1 MDFLVNFLELAETF
15 AIMEKTT
22 SRLELTDH
30 LALILKKT
38 PTDIL
43 DKIVYLIQGK
53 LGPAYQSSELGI
65 AEKLIIKS
73 LSIVSGH
80 SLNEIKKKYSEIGD
94 LGEVAYNI
102 LTNKIQTTLISGLLT
117 IENVF
122 NTLLKITKVSGV
134 GSLGNKLRF
143 IVSLLNNS
151 SNLEAKFIV
160 KLILGNLRLGI
171 ADFTLLDAIALT
183 FTGDKKNR
191 QILERAYNVS
201 SDLGKIVLILSKGSI
216 EDIMSISISPFIP
229 IRPMLAERVSNP
241 SEALEKINGD
251 ALAEFKIDGERIQ
264 IHKKGRRT
272 ELFTRSLENVTSNF
286 PDLIKAFDNIET
298 KDLIAEGEVVAI
310 NPDNNKYLP
319 FQSLMRRRRKYN
331 IQEITA
337 AYPVILNLFDLLYYN
352 GSDKT
357 HVPLLERRK
366 LLSNI
371 FGRQQKSDKIKLIDQ
386 IKVSRIEEMENYTE
400 KALKNGCEGIMIKNP
415 NSQYRAGAREW
426 AWMKL
431 KKEYSGEVTDSVD
444 LVVVGALHGKG
455 RRVGKYGA
463 LLLASYDAERDVFCT
478 ICKVGTGFT
487 DDVLLTITDKLNK
500 HIIKHKHPRVESGNT
515 KMDSWFEPKIVLE
528 IISPE
533 ITLSPVYTTAINKIK
548 REYGLA
554 LRFPKFTGKIRDDKS
569 AEDATTVKEIFEI
582 YKSQLK

>member
-1 MDFLVNFLELAETF
+1 MNFLELAETF

-30 LALILKKT
+30 LVLILKKT
-38 PTDIL
+38 PTDML

-53 LGPAYQSSELGI
+53 LGPDYQSSELGI

-73 LSIVSGH
+73 LSLVSGN
-80 SLNEIKKKYSEIGD
+80 SLNEINKKYFEIGD

-122 NTLLKITKVSGV
+122 NTLLKIARVSGI
-134 GSLGNKLRF
+134 GSIDNKLRF

-183 FTGDKKNR
+183 FTGEKKNR

-201 SDLGKIVLILSKGSI
+201 SDLGKIALILSRGSI
-216 EDIMSISISPFIP
+216 EDIMSISISLFIP

-241 SEALEKINGD
+241 SEALEKIDGD

-264 IHKKGRRT
+264 IHKKGKRT

-310 NPDNNKYLP
+310 NPENNKYLP

-337 AYPVILNLFDLLYYN
+337 AYPVILNLFDLLYYD
-352 GSDKT
+352 GSDRT

-366 LLSNI
+366 LLANI
-371 FGRQQKSDKIKLIDQ
+371 FGRQQKSDKVKLIDQ

-415 NSQYRAGAREW
+415 SSQYRAGAREW

-463 LLLASYDAERDVFCT
+463 LLLATYDAKRDVFCT

-487 DDVLLTITDKLNK
+487 DNVLLTITDKLNR
-500 HIIKHKHPRVESGNT
+500 HVIKHKHPRVESGNT
-515 KMDSWFEPKIVLE
+515 KMDTWFEPKIVLE

-548 REYGLA
+548 PEYGLA

-569 AEDATTVKEIFEI
+569 AEDATTVKEIFKI
-582 YKSQLK
+582 YKDQLK

>member
-1 MDFLVNFLELAETF
+1 VNFLELAETF

-30 LALILKKT
+30 LVLILKKT

-73 LSIVSGH
+73 LSVVSGH

-122 NTLLKITKVSGV
+122 NTLLKITKVSGI
-134 GSLGNKLRF
+134 GSLDNKLRF

-216 EDIMSISISPFIP
+216 EDIRSISISLFIP

-337 AYPVILNLFDLLYYN
+337 AYPVNLNLFDLLYYN

-366 LLSNI
+366 LLANI
-371 FGRQQKSDKIKLIDQ
+371 FGRQQKIDKIKLIDQ

-582 YKSQLK
+582 YKNQLK

>member
-1 MDFLVNFLELAETF
+1 VNFLELAETF

-30 LALILKKT
+30 LVLILKKT
-38 PTDIL
+38 PTDML

-53 LGPAYQSSELGI
+53 LGPDYQSSELGI

-73 LSIVSGH
+73 LSLVSGN
-80 SLNEIKKKYSEIGD
+80 SLDEIKKKYSEIGD

-117 IENVF
+117 IEKVF
-122 NTLLKITKVSGV
+122 HTLLKIAKVSGI
-134 GSLGNKLRF
+134 GSLDIKLRF

-191 QILERAYNVS
+191 QILESAYNVS
-201 SDLGKIVLILSKGSI
+201 SDLGNIALILSRGSI
-216 EDIMSISISPFIP
+216 EDIRSISISLFIP

-251 ALAEFKIDGERIQ
+251 ALVEFKIDGERIQ
-264 IHKKGRRT
+264 IHKKGKRT

-298 KDLIAEGEVVAI
+298 KDLIVEGEVVAI
-310 NPDNNKYLP
+310 NPENNKYLP

-331 IQEITA
+331 IEEITA
-337 AYPVILNLFDLLYYN
+337 AYPVILNLFDLLYYD
-352 GSDKT
+352 GSDMT

-366 LLSNI
+366 LLANI
-371 FGRQQKSDKIKLIDQ
+371 FGRQQRSDKVKLIDQ

-400 KALKNGCEGIMIKNP
+400 RALKNGCEGIMVKNP
-415 NSQYRAGAREW
+415 SSQYRAGAREW

-463 LLLASYDAERDVFCT
+463 LLLATYDAERDVFCT

-487 DDVLLTITDKLNK
+487 DNVLLTITDKLNK
-500 HIIKHKHPRVESGNT
+500 HIIKHKHPRVESGNA
-515 KMDSWFEPKIVLE
+515 KMDTWFEPKIVLE

-548 REYGLA
+548 PEYGLA

-569 AEDATTVKEIFEI
+569 AEDATTVKEIFKI
-582 YKSQLK
+582 YKDQLK

>member
-1 MDFLVNFLELAETF
+1 
-15 AIMEKTT
+15 MEKTT

-80 SLNEIKKKYSEIGD
+80 SLNEINKKYSEIGD

-134 GSLGNKLRF
+134 GSLDNKLRF

-216 EDIMSISISPFIP
+216 EDIRSISIAPFIP

>member
-1 MDFLVNFLELAETF
+1 VNFLELAETF

-30 LALILKKT
+30 LVLILKKT
-38 PTDIL
+38 PTDML

-53 LGPAYQSSELGI
+53 LGPDYQSSELGI

-73 LSIVSGH
+73 LSLVSGN
-80 SLNEIKKKYSEIGD
+80 SLDEIKKKYSEIGD

-117 IENVF
+117 IEKVF
-122 NTLLKITKVSGV
+122 NTLLKIAKVSGI
-134 GSLGNKLRF
+134 GSLDIKLRF

-191 QILERAYNVS
+191 QILESAYNVS
-201 SDLGKIVLILSKGSI
+201 SDLGKIALILSRGSI
-216 EDIMSISISPFIP
+216 EDIRSISISLFIP

-251 ALAEFKIDGERIQ
+251 ALVEFKIDGERIQ
-264 IHKKGRRT
+264 IHKKGKRT

-298 KDLIAEGEVVAI
+298 KDLIVEGEVVAI
-310 NPDNNKYLP
+310 NPENNKYLP

-331 IQEITA
+331 IEEITA
-337 AYPVILNLFDLLYYN
+337 AYPVILNLFDLLYYD
-352 GSDKT
+352 GSDMT

-366 LLSNI
+366 LLANI
-371 FGRQQKSDKIKLIDQ
+371 FGRQQRSDKVKLIDQ

-400 KALKNGCEGIMIKNP
+400 RALKNGCEGIMVKNP
-415 NSQYRAGAREW
+415 SSQYRAGAREW

-463 LLLASYDAERDVFCT
+463 LLLATYDAERDVFCT

-487 DDVLLTITDKLNK
+487 DNVLLTITDKLNK
-500 HIIKHKHPRVESGNT
+500 HIIKHKHPRVESGNA
-515 KMDSWFEPKIVLE
+515 KMDTWFEPKIVLE

-548 REYGLA
+548 PEYGLA

-569 AEDATTVKEIFEI
+569 AEDATTVKEIFKI
-582 YKSQLK
+582 YKDQLK

>member
-1 MDFLVNFLELAETF
+1 
-15 AIMEKTT
+15 MEKTT

-30 LALILKKT
+30 LVLILKKT
-38 PTDIL
+38 PTDML

-53 LGPAYQSSELGI
+53 LGPDYQSSELGI

-73 LSIVSGH
+73 LSLVSGN
-80 SLNEIKKKYSEIGD
+80 SLNEINKKYFEIGD

-122 NTLLKITKVSGV
+122 NTLLKIARVSGI
-134 GSLGNKLRF
+134 GSIDNKLRF

-183 FTGDKKNR
+183 FTGEKKNR

-201 SDLGKIVLILSKGSI
+201 SDLGKIALILSRGSI
-216 EDIMSISISPFIP
+216 EDIMSISISLFIP

-241 SEALEKINGD
+241 SEALEKIDGD

-264 IHKKGRRT
+264 IHKKGKRT

-310 NPDNNKYLP
+310 NPENNKYLP

-337 AYPVILNLFDLLYYN
+337 AYPVILNLFDLLYYD
-352 GSDKT
+352 GSDRT

-366 LLSNI
+366 LLANI
-371 FGRQQKSDKIKLIDQ
+371 FGRQQKSDKVKLIDQ

-415 NSQYRAGAREW
+415 SSQYRAGAREW

-463 LLLASYDAERDVFCT
+463 LLLATYDAKRDVFCT

-487 DDVLLTITDKLNK
+487 DNVLLTITDKLNR
-500 HIIKHKHPRVESGNT
+500 HVIKHKHPRVESGNT
-515 KMDSWFEPKIVLE
+515 KMDTWFEPKIVLE

-548 REYGLA
+548 PEYGLA

-569 AEDATTVKEIFEI
+569 AEDATTVKEIFKI
-582 YKSQLK
+582 YKDQLK

>member
-1 MDFLVNFLELAETF
+1 VNFLELAETF

-134 GSLGNKLRF
+134 GSLDNKLRF

-216 EDIMSISISPFIP
+216 EDIRSISIAPFIP

-463 LLLASYDAERDVFCT
+463 LLLASYDAERDIFCT

>member
-1 MDFLVNFLELAETF
+1 VNFLELAETF
-15 AIMEKTT
+15 AIMEKTS

-102 LTNKIQTTLISGLLT
+102 LITKIQTTLISGLLT

-134 GSLGNKLRF
+134 GSLDNKLRF

-216 EDIMSISISPFIP
+216 EDIRSISISPFIP

>member
-1 MDFLVNFLELAETF
+1 VNFLELAETF

-30 LALILKKT
+30 LVLILKRT
-38 PTDIL
+38 PTDML

-53 LGPAYQSSELGI
+53 LGPDYQSSELGI

-73 LSIVSGH
+73 LSLVSGN

-102 LTNKIQTTLISGLLT
+102 LINKIQTTLISGLLT

-122 NTLLKITKVSGV
+122 NTLLKIARVSGT
-134 GSLGNKLRF
+134 GSLDNKLRF

-201 SDLGKIVLILSKGSI
+201 SDLGKIALILSRGSI
-216 EDIMSISISPFIP
+216 DDIRTISISLFIP

-241 SEALEKINGD
+241 LEALEKIHGD
-251 ALAEFKIDGERIQ
+251 VLAEFKIDGERIQ
-264 IHKKGRRT
+264 IHKKGKRT

-310 NPDNNKYLP
+310 NPENNKYLP

-337 AYPVILNLFDLLYYN
+337 AYPVILNLFDLLYYD
-352 GSDKT
+352 GSDMT

-366 LLSNI
+366 LLANI
-371 FGRQQKSDKIKLIDQ
+371 FGRQQKSDKVKLIDQ

-463 LLLASYDAERDVFCT
+463 LLLATYDAERDVFCT

-487 DDVLLTITDKLNK
+487 DNILLMVTDKLNK

-515 KMDSWFEPKIVLE
+515 KMDTWFEPKVVLE
-528 IISPE
+528 IISSE

-548 REYGLA
+548 PQYGLA

-569 AEDATTVKEIFEI
+569 AEDATTVKEIFKI
-582 YKSQLK
+582 YKDQLK

>member
-1 MDFLVNFLELAETF
+1 
-15 AIMEKTT
+15 MEKTT

-134 GSLGNKLRF
+134 GSLDNKLRF

-216 EDIMSISISPFIP
+216 EDIRSISISPFIP

>member
-1 MDFLVNFLELAETF
+1 MN
-15 AIMEKTT
+15 
-22 SRLELTDH
+22 
-30 LALILKKT
+30 
-38 PTDIL
+38 
-43 DKIVYLIQGK
+43 
-53 LGPAYQSSELGI
+53 LGI

-73 LSIVSGH
+73 LSLVSGH

-134 GSLGNKLRF
+134 GSLDNKLRF

-216 EDIMSISISPFIP
+216 EDIRSISISLFIP

-264 IHKKGRRT
+264 IHKKGKRT

>member
-1 MDFLVNFLELAETF
+1 VNFLELAETF

-73 LSIVSGH
+73 LSIVSGY

-134 GSLGNKLRF
+134 GSLDSKLRF

-216 EDIMSISISPFIP
+216 EDIRSISISPFIP

>member
-1 MDFLVNFLELAETF
+1 
-15 AIMEKTT
+15 MEKTT

-80 SLNEIKKKYSEIGD
+80 SLNEINKKYSEIGD

-134 GSLGNKLRF
+134 GSLDNKLRL

-171 ADFTLLDAIALT
+171 ADFTLLDAVALT

-216 EDIMSISISPFIP
+216 EDIRSISIAPFIP

-251 ALAEFKIDGERIQ
+251 VLAEFKIDGERIQ

>member
-1 MDFLVNFLELAETF
+1 VNFLELAETF

-22 SRLELTDH
+22 SRLELTEH
-30 LALILKKT
+30 LVLILKRT
-38 PTDIL
+38 PTDML

-53 LGPAYQSSELGI
+53 LGPDYQSSELGI

-73 LSIVSGH
+73 LSLVSGN

-102 LTNKIQTTLISGLLT
+102 LITKIQTTLISGLLT

-122 NTLLKITKVSGV
+122 NTLLKIAKVSGT
-134 GSLGNKLRF
+134 GSLDNKLRL

-191 QILERAYNVS
+191 QVLERAYNVS
-201 SDLGKIVLILSKGSI
+201 SDLGKIALILSRGSI
-216 EDIMSISISPFIP
+216 EEIRTISISLFIP

-241 SEALEKINGD
+241 LEALEKIHGD

-264 IHKKGRRT
+264 IHKKGKRT

-286 PDLIKAFDNIET
+286 PDLIKAFDNIQT

-310 NPDNNKYLP
+310 NPENNKYLP

-337 AYPVILNLFDLLYYN
+337 AYPVILNLFDLLYYD
-352 GSDKT
+352 GSDMT
-357 HVPLLERRK
+357 HAPLLERRK
-366 LLSNI
+366 LLANI
-371 FGRQQKSDKIKLIDQ
+371 FGRQQKSDKVKLIDQ
-386 IKVSRIEEMENYTE
+386 IKVSRIEEMENYTV

-444 LVVVGALHGKG
+444 LVIVGALHGKG

-463 LLLASYDAERDVFCT
+463 LLLATYDAERDVFCT

-487 DDVLLTITDKLNK
+487 DNVLLMITDKLNK
-500 HIIKHKHPRVESGNT
+500 HIIRHKHPRVESGNT
-515 KMDSWFEPKIVLE
+515 KMDTWFEPKVVLE
-528 IISPE
+528 IISSE

-548 REYGLA
+548 PEYGLA

-569 AEDATTVKEIFEI
+569 AEDATTVKEIFKI
-582 YKSQLK
+582 YKDQLK

>member
-1 MDFLVNFLELAETF
+1 
-15 AIMEKTT
+15 MEKTT

-30 LALILKKT
+30 LVLILKKT
-38 PTDIL
+38 PTDML

-53 LGPAYQSSELGI
+53 LGPDYQSSELGI

-73 LSIVSGH
+73 LSLVSGN

-94 LGEVAYNI
+94 LGEVAYCI

-117 IENVF
+117 IENLF
-122 NTLLKITKVSGV
+122 NTLLKIARVSGI
-134 GSLGNKLRF
+134 GSLDNKLRF

-183 FTGDKKNR
+183 FTGDKNNR
-191 QILERAYNVS
+191 QILETAYNVS
-201 SDLGKIVLILSKGSI
+201 SDLGKIALILSRGSI
-216 EDIMSISISPFIP
+216 EDIRSISISLFIP

-264 IHKKGRRT
+264 IHKKGKRT

-310 NPDNNKYLP
+310 NPENNKYLP

-337 AYPVILNLFDLLYYN
+337 AYPVILNLFDLLYYD
-352 GSDKT
+352 GSDMT

-366 LLSNI
+366 LLANI
-371 FGRQQKSDKIKLIDQ
+371 FGRQQKSDKVKLIDQ
-386 IKVSRIEEMENYTE
+386 IKVSRIEEMENYTK

-415 NSQYRAGAREW
+415 SSQYRAGAREW

-463 LLLASYDAERDVFCT
+463 LLLATYDAERDVFCT

-487 DDVLLTITDKLNK
+487 DNVLLTITDKLNK
-500 HIIKHKHPRVESGNT
+500 HAIKHKHPRVESGNT
-515 KMDSWFEPKIVLE
+515 KMDTWFEPKIVLE

-548 REYGLA
+548 SEYGLA

-569 AEDATTVKEIFEI
+569 AEDATTAKEIFKI
-582 YKSQLK
+582 YKDQLK

>member
-1 MDFLVNFLELAETF
+1 
-15 AIMEKTT
+15 MEKTT

-134 GSLGNKLRF
+134 GSLDSKLRF

-216 EDIMSISISPFIP
+216 EDIRSISISPFIP

>member
-1 MDFLVNFLELAETF
+1 
-15 AIMEKTT
+15 MEKTS

-122 NTLLKITKVSGV
+122 NTLLKIASVSGI
-134 GSLGNKLRF
+134 GSLDNKLRF

-216 EDIMSISISPFIP
+216 EDIRSISISPFIP

>member
-1 MDFLVNFLELAETF
+1 
-15 AIMEKTT
+15 MEKTT

-30 LALILKKT
+30 LVLILKKT
-38 PTDIL
+38 PTDML

-53 LGPAYQSSELGI
+53 LGPDYQSSELGI

-73 LSIVSGH
+73 LSLVSGN
-80 SLNEIKKKYSEIGD
+80 SLNEINKKYFEIGD

-122 NTLLKITKVSGV
+122 NTLLKIARVSGI
-134 GSLGNKLRF
+134 GSIDNKLRF

-183 FTGDKKNR
+183 FTGEKKNR

-201 SDLGKIVLILSKGSI
+201 SDLGKIALILSRGSI
-216 EDIMSISISPFIP
+216 EDIMSISISLFIP

-241 SEALEKINGD
+241 SEALEKIDGD

-264 IHKKGRRT
+264 IHKKGKRT

-310 NPDNNKYLP
+310 NPENNKYLP

-337 AYPVILNLFDLLYYN
+337 AYPVILNLFDLLYYD
-352 GSDKT
+352 GSDRT

-366 LLSNI
+366 LLANI
-371 FGRQQKSDKIKLIDQ
+371 FGRQQKSDKVKLIDQ

-415 NSQYRAGAREW
+415 SSQYRAGAREW

-463 LLLASYDAERDVFCT
+463 LLLATYDAKRDVFCT

-487 DDVLLTITDKLNK
+487 DNVLLTITDKLNR
-500 HIIKHKHPRVESGNT
+500 HVIKHKHPRVESGNI
-515 KMDSWFEPKIVLE
+515 KMDTWFEPKIVLE

-548 REYGLA
+548 PEYGLA

-569 AEDATTVKEIFEI
+569 AEDATTVKEIFKI
-582 YKSQLK
+582 YKDQLK

>member
-1 MDFLVNFLELAETF
+1 
-15 AIMEKTT
+15 MEKTT

-30 LALILKKT
+30 LVLILKKT

-53 LGPAYQSSELGI
+53 LGPDYQSSELGI

-73 LSIVSGH
+73 LSLVSGN
-80 SLNEIKKKYSEIGD
+80 SLNEINKKYSEIGD

-122 NTLLKITKVSGV
+122 NTLLKIARVSGI
-134 GSLGNKLRF
+134 GSLDNKLRF

-201 SDLGKIVLILSKGSI
+201 SDLGKIALILSRGSI
-216 EDIMSISISPFIP
+216 EDIRSISISLFIP

-264 IHKKGRRT
+264 IHKKGKRT

-310 NPDNNKYLP
+310 NPENNKYLP

-337 AYPVILNLFDLLYYN
+337 AYPVILNLFDLLYYD
-352 GSDKT
+352 GSDMT

-366 LLSNI
+366 LLANI
-371 FGRQQKSDKIKLIDQ
+371 FGRQQKSDKVKLIDQ

-415 NSQYRAGAREW
+415 SSQYRAGVREW

-463 LLLASYDAERDVFCT
+463 LLFTTYDAERDVFCT

-487 DDVLLTITDKLNK
+487 DNVLLTITDKLNK
-500 HIIKHKHPRVESGNT
+500 HAIKHKHPRVESGNT
-515 KMDSWFEPKIVLE
+515 KMDTWFEPKIVLE

-548 REYGLA
+548 PEYGLA

-569 AEDATTVKEIFEI
+569 AEDATTVKEIFKI
-582 YKSQLK
+582 YKDQLK